1 MEMHRSKANLDMSG
15 SHALAQA
22 GGAGDQQTKATSQ
35 SSTIQPLTQI
45 SAVVISWPTAIMV
58 AIEEP

>member
-1 MEMHRSKANLDMSG
+1 MSG